1 MTRKAVRNRH
11 MRGKRYHYKNLTF
24 LVASLCIAYALSGN
38 ETFHSY
44 LLHLGNLG
52 YVGAFISGILFVSTF
67 TVAIASLILLVLLEG
82 YSPWEIGLIAG
93 AGAVIGD
100 LIIFRIIKDDLK
112 KEIVSLYNFV
122 DHNNHLRKVFHSR
135 YFSWTLPVIGAI
147 LIASPLP
154 DEIGVSLM
162 GLSKISTI
170 RFVILSFVLNAT
182 GIFLILSA
190 SLFIKP

>member
-82 YSPWEIGLIAG
+82 YSPWEIGL
-93 AGAVIGD
+93 V
-100 LIIFRIIKDDLK
+100 
-112 KEIVSLYNFV
+112 V
-122 DHNNHLRKVFHSR
+122 
-135 YFSWTLPVIGAI
+135 GAI